1 MYRVLETKYF
11 SNWLKKLKDTQ
22 GKVAILRRIKRVQK
36 GNFGDFKYL
45 QENIYELRI
54 KSGPEYRVYYT
65 KQEEKIVLL
74 LIGGDKSTQERDIQK
89 AKAILKELENG

>member
-45 QENIYELRI
+45 
-54 KSGPEYRVYYT
+54 
-65 KQEEKIVLL
+65 
-74 LIGGDKSTQERDIQK
+74 
-89 AKAILKELENG
+89 